1 MVIAAVALK
10 NHQRFLK
17 IYIIPPIQ
25 NSQQIKPKKTNNKKK
40 NLRHHILFYRDQRQ

>member
-25 NSQQIKPKKTNNKKK
+25 KSQQIKPKKTNNKKK
-40 NLRHHILFYRDQRQ
+40 SPPPHFIL